1 VTLAF
6 TPPAE
11 AGPGP
16 GTVAVHHATAAAGNA
31 AVADEAVG
39 VLRAALAGTAP
50 VERILLKAAAGAG
63 KSHVLKKLVTD
74 AVAHPGC
81 ARVAIIAFTNKQV
94 YPLATA
100 LGRELG
106 RDNVCLFASKKR
118 YDDVPEEAHAHATVV
133 TSAAGIPAESQV
145 VVATSHKLGARG
157 ELGRLAAHFA
167 ADEQDSPTGDA
178 AVEPGAVFDVLFV
191 DEAWQ
196 LPHHLFDKVAKAAPI
211 TVGVGDV
218 GQLPP
223 LEIGANPWRGDPG
236 FNPYRAWP
244 TDFDG
249 DERTVAIELPAV
261 WRPAAGHLH
270 LWRAFYPEWREL
282 NCVAAPGDRALVA
295 DKLTGHAADVWHTV
309 GTGVPTL
316 LEIDGL
322 PEPEA
327 ADVDQPLL
335 GEIEALLDALLGA
348 GFALTRAEYDT
359 TGTPTG
365 RRVTTHPGAGG
376 DPLITVLATRNQAV
390 DDATDIVD
398 RLRAKHSLSATD
410 IVASTVDSWQG
421 QTNGITVAIHPL
433 SGAGRLDEFNSS
445 FGRLAVTCTR
455 ATHGLLMVTRPGL
468 TDLLRDA
475 PARPGTPFGEPGGRH
490 LPRQTHQRIL
500 AAFTTGT
507 LTVPPQD

>member
-1 VTLAF
+1 VSLAF

-11 AGPGP
+11 AGT
-16 GTVAVHHATAAAGNA
+16 GTAAVHHATAAAGNT
-31 AVADEAVG
+31 AVAEEAVE

-50 VERILLKAAAGAG
+50 VERVLLKAAAGAG
-63 KSHVLKKLVTD
+63 KSHVLRKLVVD
-74 AVAHPGC
+74 ALAHPGC
-81 ARVAIIAFTNKQV
+81 GRVALIAFTNKQV

-106 RDNVCLFASKKR
+106 RDHVCLFASKKR

-133 TSAAGIPAESQV
+133 TSASGIPAESRV

-157 ELGRLAAHFA
+157 ELGRLAAHFTA
-167 ADEQDSPTGDA
+167 EEPGEPADETEALP
-178 AVEPGAVFDVLFV
+178 AVFDVLFV

-244 TDFDG
+244 TDFEDDA

-295 DKLTGHAADVWHTV
+295 DGLTGAAADVWRAV

-316 LEIDGL
+316 LEVAGL

-335 GEIEALLDALLGA
+335 GEIEALLDALLDA
-348 GFALTRAEYDT
+348 GFALTRAEYD
-359 TGTPTG
+359 GSGAPTG
-365 RRVTTHPGAGG
+365 RTLTARPGDGG

-398 RLRAKHSLSATD
+398 RLRAKHSLTATD

-468 TDLLRDA
+468 AELLRDA

-500 AAFTTGT
+500 AAFTSGR
-507 LTVPPQD
+507 LTVSPA